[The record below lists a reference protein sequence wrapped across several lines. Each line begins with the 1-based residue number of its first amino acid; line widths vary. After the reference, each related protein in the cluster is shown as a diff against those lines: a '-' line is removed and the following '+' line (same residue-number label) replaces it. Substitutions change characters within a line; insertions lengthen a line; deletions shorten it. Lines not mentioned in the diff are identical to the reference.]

1 MARIYP
7 LFSSSKG
14 NAAFIGTQTG
24 GILIDAGVSARALTA
39 AMERSGLTLSAVR
52 GIFIM
57 HSHSDHV
64 RGLKVLSKKLS
75 VPVFAQPLTLRELI
89 NGGQLAPEV
98 NLREIGSTAIAF
110 ADMQITPFDTPHDTV
125 QSCGFRIDLPDGRSC
140 AVCTD
145 LGFVPN
151 RVEHTLLG
159 CDLVLLEANYDEKML
174 RTGFYPPQVKAR
186 IASENGHLSNTAS
199 GALAQKLIAHGTT
212 RLLLGHL
219 SAANNTPALA
229 SAAVEQAI
237 SGAVR
242 GRDYLLEVAKPE
254 TEGRMIAF

>member
-14 NAAFIGTQTG
+14 NAVFIGTQAG

-39 AMERSGLTLSAVR
+39 ALSRSGLTLNAVR
-52 GIFIM
+52 GIFIT

-64 RGLKVLSKKLS
+64 RGLKMLSKKCG

-89 NGGQLAPEV
+89 DGGMIAPESEACELD
-98 NLREIGSTAIAF
+98 NAPLAF
-110 ADMQITPFDTPHDTV
+110 ADMQITPFATPHDTV
-125 QSCGFRIDLPDGRSC
+125 QSCGFRIALSDGRCC

-145 LGFVPN
+145 LGHAAKT
-151 RVEHTLLG
+151 VEDALTG
-159 CDLVLLEANYDEKML
+159 CDLVLLEANYDEDML
-174 RTGFYPPQVKAR
+174 RNGFYPPYVKAR

-199 GALAQKLIAHGTT
+199 GSLAKKLLTQGTT
-212 RLLLGHL
+212 RLILGHL
-219 SAANNTPALA
+219 SESNNTPEKAA
-229 SAAVEQAI
+229 AAVENAL
-237 SGAVR
+237 ADAKR